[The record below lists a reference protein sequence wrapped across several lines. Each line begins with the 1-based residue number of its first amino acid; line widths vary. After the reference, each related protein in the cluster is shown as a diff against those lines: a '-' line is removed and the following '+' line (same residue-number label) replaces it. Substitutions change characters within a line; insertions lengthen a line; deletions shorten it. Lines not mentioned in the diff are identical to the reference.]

1 MGDSMRYKCI
11 IVEDEPLAVEV
22 IENYLANFPAIEIE
36 AVCNNALKAM
46 DILKRT
52 KIDLMFLDIR
62 MPLINGIDFLKAL
75 SHPPKVIIITAYR
88 DYALDGYDLDIVD
101 YLLKPVSFERFVK
114 AIDKFYLSMNK
125 PSLLHEETE
134 HKDSSGSYIFV
145 KCDRKYM
152 KVFLDDIL
160 FIESMK
166 DYVIIHLHNRKI
178 ITKQK
183 ISHYEETLPQEVFV
197 RIHKSYIIS
206 IKNTEAVSPVS
217 VEVGHKEL
225 PIGRNY
231 KNSAFARLK
240 LYSAYS

>member
-1 MGDSMRYKCI
+1 MGDIMRYKCI
-11 IVEDEPLAVEV
+11 IVEDEPLAVE
-22 IENYLANFPAIEIE
+22 ILENYLLNFPSIDVE
-36 AVCNNALKAM
+36 AVCSNALIAM
-46 DILKRT
+46 DVLKKN

-62 MPLINGIDFLKAL
+62 MPLISGIEFLKAL
-75 SHPPKVIIITAYR
+75 SHPPKVIITTAYR
-88 DYALDGYDLDIVD
+88 DYAIEGYELDIID

-114 AIDKFYLSMNK
+114 AIDKFYLSQNR
-125 PSLLHEETE
+125 PSVLHSEPEADE
-134 HKDSSGSYIFV
+134 KQGKYIFV

-152 KVFLDDIL
+152 KVLLDDIQ

-166 DYVIIHLHNRKI
+166 DYVIIHLQNKKI

-183 ISHYEETLPQEVFV
+183 ISHYEETLPNDVFV

-240 LYSAYS
+240 LNAPF